1 MGLDIRIPIGL
12 MFGVIGLMMTIYGA
26 VTGSDAMYARSLG
39 MNVNLWWGLLLL
51 VFGGTMLWLGRAGL
65 RKGGSEQKK

>member
-12 MFGVIGLMMTIYGA
+12 MFGVIGLMMTVYGA
-26 VTGSDAMYARSLG
+26 ATGSSDMYRRSLG

-51 VFGGTMLWLGRAGL
+51 IFGAAMLWLGREGL
-65 RKGGSEQKK
+65 RRGRPEQKK